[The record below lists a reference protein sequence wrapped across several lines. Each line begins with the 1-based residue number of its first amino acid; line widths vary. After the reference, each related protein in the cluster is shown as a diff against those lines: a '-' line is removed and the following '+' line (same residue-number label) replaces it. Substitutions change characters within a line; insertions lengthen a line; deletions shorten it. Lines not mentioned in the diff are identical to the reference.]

1 MIMKVLERDWRLYK
15 ERIADWQERHIGN
28 LLEEYRKII
37 DSDLEN
43 SEKFWE
49 IYDRIRDDKRSEGVM
64 CERKR
69 ANMIEVIEAL
79 MIQGI
84 IKPEDLD
91 GFSEELKNEV
101 EMFTSRFSANR

>member
-15 ERIADWQERHIGN
+15 ERIANWQERHIGN
-28 LLEEYRKII
+28 LLEEYREII

-43 SEKFWE
+43 SEKFWK

-69 ANMIEVIEAL
+69 SNMIEVIEAL

-84 IKPEDLD
+84 IKPEDLE

-101 EMFTSRFSANR
+101 EMFTSRFSVNR